1 MLGHLACQRH
11 APPLALSHTNRPQQ
25 GDSPGEVYDGGAIF
39 RDSKQLEQGSAA
51 KAPLPGS
58 RDAFAVAA
66 NGSPDSTLLN
76 SMNSNVPLLNP
87 FPPLPLG
94 LHMVRSDRC
103 ARACS

>member
-1 MLGHLACQRH
+1 M
-11 APPLALSHTNRPQQ
+11 APLRCSRPQQ
-25 GDSPGEVYDGGAIF
+25 GDSPGEVYGGGAIF

-51 KAPLPGS
+51 KAPLPGG

-87 FPPLPLG
+87 FPPLPPLG

-103 ARACS
+103 ARDFPLAER